1 MVGKYESRFHI
12 RYNVR
17 PAPTKLAT
25 PHWIEVIMSRI
36 GKIPV
41 KVPKG
46 VKVTFADELMTVE
59 GPKGKLS
66 QKFRPIVGFED
77 KGEEIIVSR
86 ANEEKQTKAFHGL
99 YRNLLN
105 NMVTGVSSGFTR
117 SLVITGV
124 GYKAEVQGKLLVM
137 SLGYS
142 NDIYIGIPDNLAVT
156 IDTGGKVTVSG
167 IDKQR
172 VGEFASQVRRLRAPE
187 PYKGKGIR
195 YENEKIRRK
204 VGKSGVK

>member
-1 MVGKYESRFHI
+1 
-12 RYNVR
+12 
-17 PAPTKLAT
+17 
-25 PHWIEVIMSRI
+25 MSRI

-46 VKVTFADELMTVE
+46 VKVTFADERMTVE

-66 QKFRPIVGFED
+66 QKFHSVISFED
-77 KGEEIIVSR
+77 RGEEIIVSR

-105 NMVTGVSSGFTR
+105 NMVTGVSAGFSKT
-117 SLVITGV
+117 LMITGV
-124 GYKAEVQGKLLVM
+124 GYRAEVQGNLLVM

-142 NDIYIGIPDNLAVT
+142 SDIYVGIPEGISVT
-156 IDTGGKVTVSG
+156 ADAGGKVTVSG

-172 VGEFASQVRRLRAPE
+172 VGELASQIRKLRQPE

>member
-1 MVGKYESRFHI
+1 
-12 RYNVR
+12 
-17 PAPTKLAT
+17 
-25 PHWIEVIMSRI
+25 MSRI

-41 KVPKG
+41 RIPKG
-46 VKVTFADELMTVE
+46 VKVSFQDAVITVE

-66 QKFRPIVGFED
+66 QPYHPVITFASEGDQIV
-77 KGEEIIVSR
+77 VAR

-105 NMVTGVSSGFTR
+105 NMVIGVSSGFTR
-117 SLVITGV
+117 VLIITGV
-124 GYKAEVQGKLLVM
+124 GYRAEVRGKLLSM

-142 NDIYIGIPDNLAVT
+142 NDLFVGIPEGITVAT
-156 IDTGGKVTVSG
+156 EAGGKLIISG

-172 VGEFASQVRRLRAPE
+172 VGEFASEIRKLRLPE

-195 YENEKIRRK
+195 YENEQIRRK
-204 VGKSGVK
+204 TGKSGVK

>member
-1 MVGKYESRFHI
+1 
-12 RYNVR
+12 
-17 PAPTKLAT
+17 
-25 PHWIEVIMSRI
+25 MSRI

-46 VKVTFADELMTVE
+46 VKVSFANNLLTVE
-59 GPKGKLS
+59 GPKGKLTQS
-66 QKFRPIVGFED
+66 YHPIITFED
-77 KGEEIIVSR
+77 KGTEIVVSR
-86 ANEEKQTKAFHGL
+86 PNEEKQTKSFHGL

-105 NMVTGVSSGFTR
+105 NMVTGVSNGFSRT
-117 SLVITGV
+117 LLITGV
-124 GYKAEVQGKLLVM
+124 GYKAEVKGNILIL

-142 NDIYIGIPDNLAVT
+142 SDVYIGIPEGIT
-156 IDTGGKVTVSG
+156 ITAEASKVVASG

-172 VGEFASQVRRLRAPE
+172 VGELASQIRKLRPPE

-195 YENEKIRRK
+195 YDNEKIRRK